1 MAEGAMKS
9 GKFAMSA
16 EEKRAVA
23 FYIAL
28 ALKEDVGE
36 GDHTSLACVP
46 AAAKGEAVLVAK
58 EAGVL
63 AGVEVAEMVYKAVDA
78 KTEFTALKHDGD
90 RLQVGD
96 RIWTV
101 KGTSRS
107 ILTAERLS
115 LNYVQRMSGIAT
127 HTRRLAD
134 MLLGTRTTLLDT
146 RKTTPNNRVFEKMA
160 VRIGG
165 GSNHRFGLFDMILIK
180 DNHIDFAGGVVQ
192 AVKAAQDYL
201 KAKGLTL
208 PIEVEVRNETELE
221 AVLQHGGVQRIMLD
235 NFAVP
240 ALRKAVQH
248 IGGRYETEASGGI
261 TELTLKDYA
270 STGVDFISVGGL
282 THHVASLDLSLKA
295 EHHI

>member
-1 MAEGAMKS
+1 MMTPQERTAAE
-9 GKFAMSA
+9 
-16 EEKRAVA
+16 
-23 FYIAL
+23 FYIRL
-28 ALKEDVGE
+28 ALKEDVGD

-46 AAAKGEAVLVAK
+46 ETARGEAVLVAK

-63 AGVEVAEMVYKAVDA
+63 AGVEVAETVYRLVDPHIDF
-78 KTEFTALKHDGD
+78 KALKHDGD
-90 RLQVGD
+90 RLAVGD
-96 RIWTV
+96 RVWTV
-101 KGTSRS
+101 SGASRS

-127 HTRRLAD
+127 QTRRLVD
-134 MLLGTRTTLLDT
+134 MLAGTRTTLLDT

-180 DNHIDFAGGVVQ
+180 DNHIDFAGGVVEAVQ
-192 AVKAAQDYL
+192 AAEAYL
-201 KAKGLTL
+201 KANGLKL
-208 PIEVEVRNETELE
+208 PVEVEVRNEAELE
-221 AVLQHGGVQRIMLD
+221 AVLRHGGVQRIMLD
-235 NFAVP
+235 NFTVP
-240 ALRKAVQH
+240 DLKKAVEK

-261 TELTLKDYA
+261 TEATLKDYA

-295 EHHI
+295 VHHI

>member
-46 AAAKGEAVLVAK
+46 ATAKGEAVLVAK

-63 AGVEVAEMVYKAVDA
+63 AGVEVAEMVYKAVDEN
-78 KTEFTALKHDGD
+78 TVFTALKHDGD

-101 KGTSRS
+101 KGSSRS

-127 HTRRLAD
+127 HTRRLVD
-134 MLLGTRTTLLDT
+134 MLVGTRTTLLDT

-240 ALRKAVQH
+240 ALKKAVQH

-261 TELTLKDYA
+261 TEATLKDYA

-295 EHHI
+295 VHHI